1 MRRMTCAMFLI
12 ALCAMQASAEPKTLV
27 SFDGLALP
35 EAIASLG
42 AQPEVSITFDPAVS
56 STGRGSVRISC
67 NSNEPTDAMILQI
80 PLTGAGTRVIWFT
93 VRWKS
98 DTMHDHRAYL
108 EMLVTFA
115 DGKTY
120 FSRGLAASQVVTGTT
135 EWKTCRIPFY
145 LKESDRAV
153 SVKAG
158 VRFEGQGTVY
168 LDSAVITEEP
178 RLTGLT
184 PGSPA
189 FSGLIAGILGS
200 LVGLLGAACGIL
212 APTGKYQKLVMGLLM
227 GAFAL
232 SAFMVLAGF
241 SLLLSGLPWAACQS
255 LVSAG
260 VICAMVVLLVSPQV
274 KRTYRRA
281 EEERMKARD
290 DAENL

>member
-1 MRRMTCAMFLI
+1 MKRMMCAMFLV
-12 ALCAMQASAEPKTLV
+12 ALCAMQASAEPKTLA

-42 AQPEVSITFDPAVS
+42 TQPEVSITFDPAVS

-67 NSNEPTDAMILQI
+67 NGNEPTEGMILQT
-80 PLTGAGTRVIWFT
+80 PLTGTGTRVIWFT
-93 VRWKS
+93 ARWKS
-98 DTMHDHRAYL
+98 DTMYDHRAYL
-108 EMLVTFA
+108 EMLVTFE

-120 FSRGLAASQVVTGTT
+120 FSRGLEASQVVTGTT
-135 EWKTCRIPFY
+135 EWKMCRIPFY
-145 LKESDRAV
+145 LKEGDRAV
-153 SVKAG
+153 SAKAG

-168 LDSAVITEEP
+168 LDAAAITEEP
-178 RLTGLT
+178 QLTGLK

-200 LVGLLGAACGIL
+200 LVGLLGAACGVL
-212 APTGKYQKLVMGLLM
+212 APKGRHQKLVMGLLM

-232 SAFMVLAGF
+232 SAFMALAGF
-241 SLLLSGLPWAACQS
+241 GLLLSGLPWAACQS

-260 VICAMVVLLVSPQV
+260 VICAMVVLLVLPQV
-274 KRTYRRA
+274 KRTYRKA
-281 EEERMKARD
+281 EEERMRARD